1 VLEQVFRDEW
11 SRVLASLVGFLADFD
26 KAEDAAQEAFAIAA
40 ERWPASGVP
49 SNPGAW
55 LVTTARNRAIDR
67 IRREHTLVVSA
78 GGVIGTMHHPE
89 GDGCREPGRDV
100 RDISVG
106 PPPAELGSR
115 AYVATAVRDDTSRE
129 SGVESLVKAGSG
141 SVLPVN
147 PWTGEPVAPVGRPPR
162 RPPPDLGVPGHKVGD
177 SRLVGGRP
185 PSAVCR
191 RRVL

>member
-1 VLEQVFRDEW
+1 MEPVEE
-11 SRVLASLVGFLADFD
+11 RVKVGRAHWPPSGPQPLLN
-26 KAEDAAQEAFAIAA
+26 AEGLNE
-40 ERWPASGVP
+40 
-49 SNPGAW
+49 
-55 LVTTARNRAIDR
+55 L
-67 IRREHTLVVSA
+67 LVVSA

-162 RPPPDLGVPGHKVGD
+162 RPPPDLG
-177 SRLVGGRP
+177 
-185 PSAVCR
+185 A
-191 RRVL
+191 